1 MEWIGYIA
9 ATCTTIA
16 FLPQV
21 IHTIRSKNV
30 KGISLNMYLILE
42 LGLILWLMYSL
53 HIKDLPIMAANSVTL
68 IFSSVILYMKIRQ
81 EVKESEE

>member
-42 LGLILWLMYSL
+42 LGLILWLMYGL
-53 HIKDLPIMAANSVTL
+53 HIKDLPIIAANSVTL

-81 EVKESEE
+81 VVKESQE

>member
-42 LGLILWLMYSL
+42 LGLILWLMYGL
-53 HIKDLPIMAANSVTL
+53 HIKDLPIIAANSVTL

-81 EVKESEE
+81 VVKES